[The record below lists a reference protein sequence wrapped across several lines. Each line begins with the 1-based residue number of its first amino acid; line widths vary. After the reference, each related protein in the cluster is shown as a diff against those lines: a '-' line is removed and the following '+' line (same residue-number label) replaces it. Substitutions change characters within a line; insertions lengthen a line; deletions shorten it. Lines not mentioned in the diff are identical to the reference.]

1 MADERR
7 LGEGGRYELSTQSG
21 PGANWMVS
29 LAYDHRLMR
38 FVTVKELSPMLARS
52 PTMRARTRLQ

>member
-7 LGEGGRYELSTQSG
+7 LGDGGRYELSTQLG
-21 PGANWMVS
+21 AGANWIVS

-52 PTMRARTRLQ
+52 PTIRARTRL